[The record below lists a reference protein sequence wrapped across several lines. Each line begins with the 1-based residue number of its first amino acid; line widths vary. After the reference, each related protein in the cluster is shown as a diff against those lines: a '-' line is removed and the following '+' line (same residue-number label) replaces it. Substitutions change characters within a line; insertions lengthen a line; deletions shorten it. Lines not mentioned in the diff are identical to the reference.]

1 MVDPSAEIATNND
14 LFRGKLVRLAA
25 PRDDDAQAFARW
37 SQDADYLRAVDTDY
51 ARPISPEVAAKR
63 FSAGESDP
71 NTVAFRIRTLDDD
84 RLIGFVALHSIEWN
98 NRAALLAIGIGEREY
113 RGKGYGSETLRLVL
127 RHAFGE
133 LNLLRVGLDVISD
146 NAAAIRA
153 YERAG
158 FAHEGAMRQAVLRDG
173 RYHDRL
179 VMGILR
185 EEWEAQGR
193 SMANV
198 DGPGADSA

>member
-51 ARPISPEVAAKR
+51 ARPISPEVAARR
-63 FSAGESDP
+63 FSGSESDP

-133 LNLLRVGLDVISD
+133 LNLLRVGLDVISN

-153 YERAG
+153 YERTG
-158 FAHEGAMRQAVLRDG
+158 FVHEGAMRQAVLRDG